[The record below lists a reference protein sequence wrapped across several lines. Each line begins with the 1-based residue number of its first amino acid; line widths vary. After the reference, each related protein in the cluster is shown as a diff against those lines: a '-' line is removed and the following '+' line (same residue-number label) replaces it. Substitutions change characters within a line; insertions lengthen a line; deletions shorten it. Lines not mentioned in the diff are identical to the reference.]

1 MPDPAVTASGERFA
15 RDMRRIRDEHGVSMD
30 DIHDKTMISG
40 HIIESFEQD
49 GLFEHPTFN
58 QVYLRSFIRSYA
70 NAAGIDPEDA
80 LDHLDRALAGD
91 YANQLAVQY
100 LGDEPTEPPAPT
112 PDDPTPDD
120 TEDPGAVPLPPDVD
134 ESERASPGTNDADQ
148 PDDDHEAA
156 STVRADEEEPI
167 QDENRRGILIGIG
180 AVLVI
185 IIAWVL
191 VDAFQ
196 GGNTPTS
203 AETSVAAADTA
214 DTTDQL
220 MFISFDSL
228 ARLTAPRV
236 DIGDTMYFTI
246 IAQERLGPIRIQRDD
261 DYRRPYYFNRGQ
273 AGVFP
278 AQQEIVFS
286 EDLEDIR
293 LLVNG
298 YEYPNLQSLT
308 PPLVMSRDSVQTFLD
323 TTTTDPLQLVVPA
336 DTFPVGGS

>member
-15 RDMRRIRDEHGVSMD
+15 RDMRRIRDEHGVSME
-30 DIHDKTMISG
+30 DIHDKTMISM

-70 NAAGIDPEDA
+70 NAAGVDPEDA
-80 LDHLDRALAGD
+80 LHHLDEALAGD
-91 YANQLAVQY
+91 YANELAVHY
-100 LGDEPTEPPAPT
+100 LGDEPTDPPAPVS
-112 PDDPTPDD
+112 
-120 TEDPGAVPLPPDVD
+120 ED
-134 ESERASPGTNDADQ
+134 
-148 PDDDHEAA
+148 
-156 STVRADEEEPI
+156 DEEEGAEKQDARSLEAEPSEEATSRPEGLGEPGEDDVLPADESDDEERI

-196 GGNTPTS
+196 IDNNEAQTASSTDVPTDTV
-203 AETSVAAADTA
+203 ETNP
-214 DTTDQL
+214 L
-220 MFISFDSL
+220 MTISFDSL

-236 DIGDTMYFTI
+236 DIGDTMYFTVV
-246 IAQERLGPIRIQRDD
+246 AQERLGPIRIRRDD
-261 DYRRPYYFNRGQ
+261 DYRRPYYLNRGQ
-273 AGVFP
+273 AAVFP
-278 AQQEIVFS
+278 AQQQIIFS
-286 EDLEDIR
+286 EDLQDIR

-298 YEYPNLQSLT
+298 YEYPNVQSLT

-323 TTTTDPLQLVVPA
+323 TTSTEPLQLIVPA